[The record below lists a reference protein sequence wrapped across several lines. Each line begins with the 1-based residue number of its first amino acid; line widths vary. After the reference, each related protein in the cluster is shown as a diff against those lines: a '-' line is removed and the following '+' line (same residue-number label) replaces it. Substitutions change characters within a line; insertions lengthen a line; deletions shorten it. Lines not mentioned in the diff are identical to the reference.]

1 MRDRTLRPVWGL
13 ALCGLLPIF
22 ALIGSAHAA
31 DFPSRPVEIT
41 INFAPGG
48 IVDTSIRLMTEE
60 LSKNLGV
67 PVVVI
72 NRSGGGGAVGAQ
84 YVMSAEPDGYTVLAS
99 ATGVFNIVPLLNP
112 GLSYK
117 LSDFIPLAR
126 YATSLDVILVRKDSP
141 FEKFEDLVSYA
152 KKNPGKLTCGDAG
165 IGTASDFMLEMLK
178 LEAGISFVNIPYK
191 GGGELNT
198 ALMGGHIDFTTNG
211 IAAVQGLVKSG
222 QFRALAV
229 NANERSANLPDV
241 PSLKELGYGKSVLRI
256 GVGYFLAKGTPKSNV
271 DKLASDFERAI
282 KSPAVK
288 KNLENLGIIVDYE
301 DGPTFALSLAD
312 QYKVLEEVGKKAKL
326 IK

>member
-1 MRDRTLRPVWGL
+1 MRDRTLRPIWGL
-13 ALCGLLPIF
+13 VLCVLLPIF
-22 ALIGSAHAA
+22 ALIGSVHAA
-31 DFPSRPVEIT
+31 DFPSRPVELI
-41 INFAPGG
+41 INFPPGG
-48 IVDTSIRLMTEE
+48 IVDTSVRVMTEE

-84 YVMSAEPDGYTVLAS
+84 YVMGADPDGYTVLAS

-126 YATSLDVILVRKDSP
+126 YASSLDVILVRKDSP

-152 KKNPGKLTCGDAG
+152 KKNPGKMTCGDPG

-178 LEAGISFVNIPYK
+178 LEAGISFVKIPYK

-198 ALMGGHIDFTTNG
+198 ALMGGHVDFITNG

-222 QFRALAV
+222 QLRALV
-229 NANERSANLPDV
+229 INANERTANLPDV

-256 GVGYFLAKGTPKSNV
+256 GVGYLLPKGTPKANV
-271 DKLASDFERAI
+271 DKLASVFERAI

-288 KNLENLGIIVDYE
+288 KSLESLGIIVDYE
-301 DGPTFALSLAD
+301 DGPTFATSLAD